1 MSNIQNSVASQ
12 PTGFR
17 DLSKVDSQFTKQ
29 WTWVRSSS
37 SVPMT
42 ILKGIAVGFQTI
54 GYALGNLISL
64 GWRDS
69 QESFFKKGL
78 SDLKIAIGISD
89 SDLNRKQ
96 LTKIFNISEQRF
108 SSDSTRIKNLN
119 RVLTNT
125 EKSLSK
131 GAHEISK
138 AKGKEDRYFHAE
150 GCKFAQ
156 ENAGSSTADFIKA
169 KRSLVNA
176 VAEEVKATDK
186 YTIQNGN
193 SVSSISRREYLV
205 DGILKFARENG
216 LVEEFVLSAIEER
229 DSNPNQK
236 IANEQFIG
244 ALREGIAHEL
254 LSVEEPRFSAAL
266 ENVARTAMHQVEQRN
281 KTVGFFGG
289 KTNPDEIVLELGK
302 AFKSAGMLPNEDLSQ
317 FVYNVQHGVLITDEA
332 KLPEMTAEKRAS
344 RETPVAP
351 AANNNNAPAGN
362 DNNVAGKKPSVV
374 QFGGFRTEDSVSDTS
389 DPVATES
396 AVVETVELPVDISS
410 YIDQLKS
417 LTAAQKKLRDDLG
430 VLKTLL
436 KLKAGDDLKDLG
448 AEELRAM
455 IEVSRSLGLP
465 VSADRTKPAD
475 LDRSIQTTEAS
486 IARQM
491 SLIETLSQDCPLNS
505 KDCPADHAKASQ
517 EARSEASAL
526 RKEIRVNAKHIE
538 HEQGRIVHWR
548 GQVAKVEDGINS
560 AVQQGI
566 PLSLGGPDEN
576 NLPQLT
582 VPQAPKAEKSGFF
595 SSLFSKTK
603 ATDESKKADEE
614 LLPELE
620 ATDLPEPVVAN
631 SRGWFSF

>member
-1 MSNIQNSVASQ
+1 MSTIKNSVASQ

-29 WTWVRSSS
+29 WAWVRSSPS
-37 SVPMT
+37 LPMA
-42 ILKGIAVGFQTI
+42 IVRGIAVELQTV

-125 EKSLSK
+125 EESLSK

-176 VAEEVKATDK
+176 VAEEVKATEK

-216 LVEEFVLSAIEER
+216 LVEEFILSAIEER

-266 ENVARTAMHQVEQRN
+266 ENIARTAMHQVEQRN
-281 KTVGFFGG
+281 KTVGFFGS

-332 KLPEMTAEKRAS
+332 KLPEMTTEKRAS
-344 RETPVAP
+344 QETPVAP
-351 AANNNNAPAGN
+351 AASN
-362 DNNVAGKKPSVV
+362 DNNVAVKKPSVV
-374 QFGGFRTEDSVSDTS
+374 QLGEFRTEDSVSDTS

-396 AVVETVELPVDISS
+396 TAVETVELPVDISG
-410 YIDQLKS
+410 YIGQLKS
-417 LTAAQKKLRDDLG
+417 LTAAQKKLLDDLS

-448 AEELRAM
+448 TEELRAM

-491 SLIETLSQDCPLNS
+491 SLIETLSQDCPLNF
-505 KDCPADHAKASQ
+505 KDCPADYAKASK
-517 EARSEASAL
+517 ESKEEASAL
-526 RKEIRVNAKHIE
+526 RKEIRVNAKHVE

-566 PLSLGGPDEN
+566 PLAVGGPDESI
-576 NLPQLT
+576 LPQLT
-582 VPQAPKAEKSGFF
+582 VPQAPKPEKSGFF

-631 SRGWFSF
+631 NRGWFSFS